1 MLLEQSSYLI
11 KSKPKL
17 KELIKL
23 LSKDYQYVSVLATDV
38 GGTNY
43 RYSQRSCDINPYRFA
58 ERGFVVRVYLNGTYQ
73 EYSFNKIDD
82 VNELANS
89 IKEQLS
95 AQDKMLKALKVE
107 QYPTALIEEEEIEKQ
122 FASTESDNIATTS
135 KQDIMNKLKEVSD
148 KYAKKEF
155 IIEAQATFTHV
166 KISKMFL
173 SEKKDLMQSFAY
185 SLSAGA
191 LVALKDGKT
200 NMLFTSESGFIG
212 VEIIDKMA
220 AKLDETYE
228 NLIKLFD
235 APHITPGEYE
245 VICTPEAAGLI
256 AHEAFGHGLEMDM
269 FVKNRAIAKDH
280 MQEKI
285 ASDITDMY
293 DGTDQVTDT
302 ASYYFDDEGVLS
314 GTTQIL
320 KKGYLVSGMNDLLSA
335 MRLNVKPTGNGRRE
349 SFERKAYTRMTN
361 TYFGEGTNT
370 LEEMIASVKYG
381 FLISNGQSGMEDPKH
396 WGIQCVLSRA
406 SEIKDGKLTGKVFT
420 PVILTGYVPDLLANI
435 SMVGKDVVTNGNG
448 MCGKGYKEWVVV
460 SDGGPYIKTK
470 VRLG

>member
-89 IKEQLS
+89 IKEQLT

-320 KKGYLVSGMNDLLSA
+320 KRGYLVSGMNDLLSA

-381 FLISNGQSGMEDPKH
+381 YLISNGQSGMEDPKH

-435 SMVGKDVVTNGNG
+435 SMVGKDIVTNGNG

>member
-293 DGTDQVTDT
+293 DGTDQVIDT

-435 SMVGKDVVTNGNG
+435 SMVGKDIVTNGNG

>member
-89 IKEQLS
+89 IKEQLT

-435 SMVGKDVVTNGNG
+435 SMVGKDIVTNGNG

>member
-89 IKEQLS
+89 IKEQLT
-95 AQDKMLKALKVE
+95 AQDKMLKALNVE

-200 NMLFTSESGFIG
+200 NMLFTSASGFIG
-212 VEIIDKMA
+212 VEIIDQMA
-220 AKLDETYE
+220 SKLDETYE
-228 NLIKLFD
+228 NLVKLFD

-293 DGTDQVTDT
+293 DGTDQVIDT

-435 SMVGKDVVTNGNG
+435 SMVGKDIVTNGNG

>member
-95 AQDKMLKALKVE
+95 AQDKMLKTLKVE

-420 PVILTGYVPDLLANI
+420 PVILTGFVPDLLANI

>member
-89 IKEQLS
+89 IKEQLT

>member
-435 SMVGKDVVTNGNG
+435 SMVGKDIVTNGNG

>member
-38 GGTNY
+38 GGTSY

-89 IKEQLS
+89 IKEQLT
-95 AQDKMLKALKVE
+95 AQDKMLKALNVE

-200 NMLFTSESGFIG
+200 NMLFTSASGFIG
-212 VEIIDKMA
+212 VEIIDQMA
-220 AKLDETYE
+220 SKLDETYE
-228 NLIKLFD
+228 NLVKLFD

-293 DGTDQVTDT
+293 DGTDQVIDT

-435 SMVGKDVVTNGNG
+435 SMVGKDIVTNGNG

>member
-89 IKEQLS
+89 IKEQLTV
-95 AQDKMLKALKVE
+95 QDKMLKALKVE

-435 SMVGKDVVTNGNG
+435 SMVGKDIVTNGNG

>member
-38 GGTNY
+38 GGTSY

-89 IKEQLS
+89 IKEQLT
-95 AQDKMLKALKVE
+95 AQDKMLKALNVE

-200 NMLFTSESGFIG
+200 NMLFTSASGFIG
-212 VEIIDKMA
+212 VEIVDQMA
-220 AKLDETYE
+220 SKLDETYE
-228 NLIKLFD
+228 NLVKLFD

-293 DGTDQVTDT
+293 DGTDQVIDT

-435 SMVGKDVVTNGNG
+435 SMVGKDIVTNGNG

>member
-89 IKEQLS
+89 IKEQLTV
-95 AQDKMLKALKVE
+95 QDKMLKALKVE

>member
-1 MLLEQSSYLI
+1 MILEQSSFLN
-11 KSKPKL
+11 KSRSKL

-23 LSKDYQYVSVLATDV
+23 LKNDYQYVSVLASDV
-38 GGTNY
+38 SGTSY
-43 RYSQRSCDINPYRFA
+43 RYSQKSCDINPYRLS

-73 EYSFNKIDD
+73 EYSFNEIGD
-82 VNELANS
+82 VKELAES

-95 AQDKMLKALKVE
+95 AQDNMLKRLHIE
-107 QYPTALIEEEEIEKQ
+107 QYPTDLIQEEQITKQ
-122 FASTESDNIATTS
+122 FASKESDNIATTS
-135 KQDIMNKLKEVSD
+135 KEAIMAKLKEISD
-148 KYAKKEF
+148 KYAHKEF
-155 IIEAQATFTHV
+155 IIEALATFTHV
-166 KISKMFL
+166 KVSKMFL

-185 SLSAGA
+185 SLSAGS
-191 LVALKDGKT
+191 LVALKEGRT
-200 NMLFTSESGFIG
+200 NMLFTSASGFVG
-212 VEIIDKMA
+212 VEIIDEMA
-220 AKLDETYE
+220 SKLDETYE

-269 FVKNRAIAKDH
+269 FVKNRAIAKEH

-285 ASDITDMY
+285 ASDITNMY
-293 DGTDQVTDT
+293 DGTDQVEDT

-314 GTTQIL
+314 STTQIL
-320 KKGYLVSGMNDLLSA
+320 KNGYLVSGMNDLLSA

-361 TYFGEGTNT
+361 TYFGEGTST

-435 SMVGKDVVTNGNG
+435 SMVGTNLVTNGNG